1 MLIYI
6 LTIILLGALA
16 VKSDSKWAILI
27 SFCVLFVLAAFRAE
41 SVGTDVGR
49 VYFWQFIHHR
59 EARSF
64 EYGWYYFRELV
75 ALTGSYRLL
84 LVATSAMV
92 LCPVFYVASRN
103 KAHALWIVLLF
114 VLLYDYCYSLNAI
127 RQYISISIVF
137 LGSLYLKSRFDWRF
151 YAFVLIASLFHVS
164 ALVMLILP
172 LLDRLKLK
180 EWHVIAAL
188 LIAYVVGY
196 FNNMEFMRGMLAKY
210 NYGYIQYFG
219 EEYMRDISFSLN
231 RLLLNVLVIVLFILT
246 NKNSLWLKVF
256 ATGVLILDLFPMFP
270 DVCRIAKYFL
280 IFQILLYPALE
291 FKKDITQETRMI
303 VRAGVWLYALF
314 LFFYLLSANVGGVV
328 PYSFAW

>member
-1 MLIYI
+1 MQIYLI
-6 LTIILLGALA
+6 LIIILGALA
-16 VKSDSKWAILI
+16 LKPDSKWAIAT
-27 SFCVLFVLAAFRAE
+27 SFCLLFTLSALRALT
-41 SVGTDVGR
+41 VGTDVSSI
-49 VYFWQFIHHR
+49 YYWQFIYHSDV
-59 EARSF
+59 RSI
-64 EYGWYYFRELV
+64 EYGWYYLRELV

-84 LVATSAMV
+84 LVVTSAV
-92 LCPVFYVASRN
+92 ILCPVYYVASQHR
-103 KAHALWIVLLF
+103 AHALWIVLLF

-151 YAFVLIASLFHVS
+151 YLCVLIASLFHVS

-172 LLDRLKLK
+172 LLDRVKLN
-180 EWHVIAAL
+180 EWYVIAAL

-196 FNNMEFMRGMLAKY
+196 FNRMEFMSGILAKY
-210 NYGYIQYFG
+210 NYGYLQYFS

-231 RLLLNVLVIVLFILT
+231 RLLLNMLVIVLLLLT
-246 NKNSLWLKVF
+246 NKDSLWLKVF
-256 ATGVLILDLFPMFP
+256 AAGVLILDLFPMFP

-291 FKKDITQETRMI
+291 FKKVTTKEMRLI
-303 VRAGVWLYALF
+303 VKSGVWVYALF